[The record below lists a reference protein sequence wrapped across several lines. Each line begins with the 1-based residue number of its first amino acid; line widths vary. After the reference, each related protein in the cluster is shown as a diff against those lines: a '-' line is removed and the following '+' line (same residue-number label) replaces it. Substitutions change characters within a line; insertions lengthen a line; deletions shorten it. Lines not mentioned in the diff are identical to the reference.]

1 MLPAQSPAKTIPSI
15 IDCSKLCPPPCRGV
29 KYQPPAP
36 IASEPHVTLDSEQ
49 KVTSESNAVRLNHEM
64 VSRERCQWRGGWL
77 GTEGGAHIYFPLSE
91 RQESRYSV
99 ALSTLFSSSHT
110 ARGRFESIMANQ
122 DRSQLLKTAFGL
134 IDAYN
139 SWNMDNI
146 MSLRAPN
153 CTQKIYPL
161 RLKRPALNNERYR
174 KYFEPFLSQFENYR
188 IDVLDYTEDPK
199 QHKVAFHLKASG
211 KTPVGDY
218 NNEFAVYLKMTDDD
232 RQIVEVKEFVD
243 SGFSVPFFTKL
254 TARM

>member
-1 MLPAQSPAKTIPSI
+1 VKWCRGNVANGAVAGWAPRVVHTYTFRYPTDKKVGIPS
-15 IDCSKLCPPPCRGV
+15 P
-29 KYQPPAP
+29 
-36 IASEPHVTLDSEQ
+36 
-49 KVTSESNAVRLNHEM
+49 
-64 VSRERCQWRGGWL
+64 
-77 GTEGGAHIYFPLSE
+77 F
-91 RQESRYSV
+91 
-99 ALSTLFSSSHT
+99 TLFSSFHI
-110 ARGRFESIMANQ
+110 ACGRFVIIMANQ
-122 DRSQLLKTAFGL
+122 ERSQLLKTAFGL

-139 SWNMDNI
+139 SWNMDAI
-146 MSLRAPN
+146 MALRAPN

-188 IDVLDYTEDPK
+188 INVLDYTEDPN
-199 QHKVAFHLKASG
+199 QHKVAFHLTATS